1 MPGPVRLVEQGGEE
15 QVFYASGGFLEV
27 QRDVVTILAD
37 TALRAADV
45 DEAAAE
51 EARKSA
57 EEALAN
63 QSGELDYGRAS
74 AQLAEAAAQLATLRK
89 LKPGQG
95 EADRS
100 SSKNRHPGG
109 FFVFYSPLAMMQLAL
124 EGDVVSSEDPKLELY
139 WPRARVAYALPQAQG
154 PASAGGQAT
163 A

>member
-1 MPGPVRLVEQGGEE
+1 MAMTIHCDIVSAEAQIYSGLVELLVATGAEGELGICYGHAPLLTYLVPGPVRVVEQGGEE

-37 TALRAADV
+37 TALRADDV

-51 EARKSA
+51 EARKAA

-89 LKPGQG
+89 LK
-95 EADRS
+95 
-100 SSKNRHPGG
+100 NR
-109 FFVFYSPLAMMQLAL
+109 
-124 EGDVVSSEDPKLELY
+124 
-139 WPRARVAYALPQAQG
+139 
-154 PASAGGQAT
+154 AGRG
-163 A
+163 

>member
-1 MPGPVRLVEQGGEE
+1 M

-27 QRDVVTILAD
+27 QRDVVTILAH

-89 LKPGQG
+89 LKT
-95 EADRS
+95 
-100 SSKNRHPGG
+100 
-109 FFVFYSPLAMMQLAL
+109 
-124 EGDVVSSEDPKLELY
+124 
-139 WPRARVAYALPQAQG
+139 RAGRG
-154 PASAGGQAT
+154 
-163 A
+163 